1 MMPFVREQNCKDFSV
16 SRFRNFSRH
25 RDRVAVSNAVISRPA
40 GLSEHMNIYRLG
52 LPSTSRSRSIRI
64 ARFKKYIEC
73 RLYERTIQ
81 HTSDGFALD

>member
-1 MMPFVREQNCKDFSV
+1 
-16 SRFRNFSRH
+16 
-25 RDRVAVSNAVISRPA
+25 
-40 GLSEHMNIYRLG
+40 MNIYRLG
-52 LPSTSRSRSIRI
+52 LPSTSQSRSIRI